1 MKVCG
6 VVVDRPAGEKLGTD
20 PVDRSAVNVGTV
32 LGSPNRRLVRHSV
45 GVTWQRPGNHG
56 GRCAGLLVVAMS
68 IVLSSCGRFIE
79 EPTPLLRAIGDQDLA
94 RVERL
99 LNQGA
104 DPNQRGLVFPLQ
116 AAAAKENVGILELLL
131 ARGAVLAS
139 AIR

>member
-1 MKVCG
+1 
-6 VVVDRPAGEKLGTD
+6 
-20 PVDRSAVNVGTV
+20 
-32 LGSPNRRLVRHSV
+32 
-45 GVTWQRPGNHG
+45 
-56 GRCAGLLVVAMS
+56 MS

-79 EPTPLLRAIGDQDLA
+79 EPTPLDQAIGDQDLA

-131 ARGAVLAS
+131 ARGAVLGEPA
-139 AIR
+139 